1 MPEKKDIEYL
11 ARIARIEIAPDE
23 VESYLADL
31 RGMLG
36 FVDKIR
42 NAEVSG
48 VPAIEHVLQM
58 TLQPRLEDEV
68 IEPASPARTA
78 ESRRRGAAFR
88 RRLFFDAKNHRLN
101 GRGRFNRVVG
111 LRHRARRGER

>member
-11 ARIARIEIAPDE
+11 ARISRIEIAPDE

-31 RGMLG
+31 RGMLH

-78 ESRRRGAAFR
+78 ELAAGAPHFADGYF
-88 RRLFFDAKNHRLN
+88 LTPKIID
-101 GRGRFNRVVG
+101 
-111 LRHRARRGER
+111 